1 MKNLLFSLIALV
13 LGLCLAAVIGEALA
27 IAYLTARDGQYIS
40 ARDRF
45 LRFKN
50 TYIADATKGASS
62 CRYVDTLFPHPYL
75 GFVHHRNPP
84 CGMASINN
92 VGLFNDD
99 FPLQRSADH
108 YVILLTGG
116 SVAAQL
122 GQIDQPS
129 APKFLELALNEKF
142 VAPKGASFKVLNG
155 GDGAWKQPQQ
165 AILMLLNV
173 QAVDAVV
180 TLDGY
185 NELETLRRGEAL
197 EYPANNFLSV
207 NPLATESYG
216 SVVAKWAVSR
226 LAGKMDGNPFLSRS
240 QAAYLLAEALGAWFQ
255 KDSGGTAER
264 KTTVQS
270 LFALPKDWDTTR
282 RIDFGLG
289 QYEKYMNAMNGIG
302 KAFDMPVLHF
312 IQPAP
317 AIGKPLSVDEQK
329 IVGDLSYGPDYE
341 NMTRRLLAL
350 NARGVTVYSL
360 LDIYKDEKDTLYEDH
375 IHLRRG
381 SSGESRGYRLMAE
394 AMAEKMGQVMSW
406 KRR

>member
-27 IAYLTARDGQYIS
+27 IAYLTARDSQYIS

-45 LRFKN
+45 SRFKN

-99 FPLQRSADH
+99 FPPQRSADH

-122 GQIDQPS
+122 GQIDQPP

-142 VAPKGASFKVLNG
+142 VAPKGAAFKVLNG
-155 GDGAWKQPQQ
+155 GGGAWKQPHQ

-185 NELETLRRGEAL
+185 NELEMLRTGAAL

-216 SVVAKWAVSR
+216 SVVVKWAVSR
-226 LAGKMDGNPFLSRS
+226 LTGKMDGNPF
-240 QAAYLLAEALGAWFQ
+240 
-255 KDSGGTAER
+255 
-264 KTTVQS
+264 
-270 LFALPKDWDTTR
+270 
-282 RIDFGLG
+282 
-289 QYEKYMNAMNGIG
+289 
-302 KAFDMPVLHF
+302 
-312 IQPAP
+312 
-317 AIGKPLSVDEQK
+317 
-329 IVGDLSYGPDYE
+329 
-341 NMTRRLLAL
+341 
-350 NARGVTVYSL
+350 
-360 LDIYKDEKDTLYEDH
+360 
-375 IHLRRG
+375 
-381 SSGESRGYRLMAE
+381 
-394 AMAEKMGQVMSW
+394 
-406 KRR
+406 

>member
-1 MKNLLFSLIALV
+1 MKNLLFNLIALA
-13 LGLCLAAVIGEALA
+13 LGLCLAAVIGETLA
-27 IAYLTARDGQYIS
+27 IAYLTVRDGQYIS

-122 GQIDQPS
+122 GQIDQPP

-173 QAVDAVV
+173 QTVDAVV

-185 NELETLRRGEAL
+185 NELEMLRTGAAL

-289 QYEKYMNAMNGIG
+289 QYEKYMTAMNGIG
-302 KAFDMPVLHF
+302 KAFDLPVLHF

-317 AIGKPLSVDEQK
+317 ATGKPLSVDEQK

-375 IHLRRG
+375 IHLRRE

-394 AMAEKMGQVMSW
+394 AMAEKMGEVMSW
-406 KRR
+406 KRK

>member
-1 MKNLLFSLIALV
+1 MKDLLFNLIALA
-13 LGLCLAAVIGEALA
+13 LGLCLAAVIGETLA
-27 IAYLTARDGQYIS
+27 IAYLTVRDGQYIS

-45 LRFKN
+45 LRLKN

-84 CGMASINN
+84 CWMASINN

-122 GQIDQPS
+122 GQIDRPP
-129 APKFLELALNEKF
+129 APKFLELALNAE
-142 VAPKGASFKVLNG
+142 VRSTERGSFKVLNG
-155 GDGAWKQPQQ
+155 GGGAWKQPQQ

-173 QAVDAVV
+173 QTVDAVV

-185 NELETLRRGEAL
+185 NELEMLRRGAAL
-197 EYPANNFLSV
+197 EYPANNFLSL

-240 QAAYLLAEALGAWFQ
+240 QAAYLLAEALGTWFQ
-255 KDSGGTAER
+255 RTPAELLSARRRSSPCSRCRRTGTPRGASTSGW
-264 KTTVQS
+264 VS
-270 LFALPKDWDTTR
+270 TR
-282 RIDFGLG
+282 
-289 QYEKYMNAMNGIG
+289 
-302 KAFDMPVLHF
+302 
-312 IQPAP
+312 
-317 AIGKPLSVDEQK
+317 S
-329 IVGDLSYGPDYE
+329 
-341 NMTRRLLAL
+341 T
-350 NARGVTVYSL
+350 
-360 LDIYKDEKDTLYEDH
+360 
-375 IHLRRG
+375 
-381 SSGESRGYRLMAE
+381 
-394 AMAEKMGQVMSW
+394 
-406 KRR
+406 

>member
-62 CRYVDTLFPHPYL
+62 CRYVDALFPHPYL

-84 CGMASINN
+84 CGKASINN

-99 FPLQRSADH
+99 FPPQRSADH

-122 GQIDQPS
+122 GQIDQPP

-142 VAPKGASFKVLNG
+142 VAPKAAAFKVLNG
-155 GDGAWKQPQQ
+155 SVGAWKQPQQ

-185 NELETLRRGEAL
+185 NELEMLRGGAAL
-197 EYPANNFLSV
+197 EYPSDNFLSV
-207 NPLATESYG
+207 NPLATESFG
-216 SVVAKWAVSR
+216 SVVAKWTVSR
-226 LAGKMDGNPFLSRS
+226 LGGKMDGNPFLSRS

-289 QYEKYMNAMNGIG
+289 QYEKYMIAMNGIG
-302 KAFDMPVLHF
+302 KAFDIPVLHF
-312 IQPAP
+312 IQPTP
-317 AIGKPLSVDEQK
+317 ATGKPLSVDEQK
-329 IVGDLSYGPDYE
+329 IVGDLSYGPDYD

-350 NARGVTVYSL
+350 NAKGVTVYSL
-360 LDIYKDEKDTLYEDH
+360 LDIYKDEKGTLYEDH
-375 IHLRRG
+375 IHLRREP
-381 SSGESRGYRLMAE
+381 SGESRGYRLMAE
-394 AMAEKMGQVMSW
+394 AIAERMGTDMRW